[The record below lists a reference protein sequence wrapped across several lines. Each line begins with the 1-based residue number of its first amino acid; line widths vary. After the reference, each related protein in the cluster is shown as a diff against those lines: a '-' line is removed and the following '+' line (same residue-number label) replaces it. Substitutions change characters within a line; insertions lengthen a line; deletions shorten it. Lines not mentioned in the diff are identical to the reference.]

1 MRTKKAD
8 IEKIVALAAEVAS
21 EGGLEVYDVRVETEG
36 PRVAIRVFLDKPE
49 GGILLGEIES
59 FSRRFGARLDV
70 EDPVDGAFVLEAS
83 SPGVN
88 RPLTRPAHYAAAIGR
103 RVRVAMSEPLEGV
116 RNVVGV
122 LESADSDTIVVL
134 RDAGPLAVPLRIVR
148 KASLEVSQ
156 EELFGKGKK
165 KK

>member
-1 MRTKKAD
+1 MRTKNID

-21 EGGLEVYDVRVETEG
+21 ELSVELYDVRVETGG
-36 PRVAIRVFLDKPE
+36 PRVAIRVFLDKP
-49 GGILLGEIES
+49 GGVLLGDVES

-70 EDPVDGAFVLEAS
+70 EDPVDGPFVLEAS

-88 RPLTRPAHYAAAIGR
+88 RPLTRPAHYAAAVGK
-103 RVRVAMSEPLEGV
+103 RVRIAFTEIHEGARSVAGI
-116 RNVVGV
+116 
-122 LESADSDTIVVL
+122 LESADAESVVV
-134 RDAGPLAVPLRIVR
+134 RREEGAVAVPMRLVR
-148 KASLEVSQ
+148 KANLEATQ